1 MLLKISKV
9 RYPLEKSLPLCKD
22 GKKCKNRLLHPFFST
37 KGSLSSFGSCSLQWH
52 GWLHYEY
59 EAISIEYCQ
68 YHSEQTLLKHS
79 NKVYCLLKPNK
90 CITTID
96 FRLASAIFINLE
108 HLSHPTLVLLFKF

>member
-9 RYPLEKSLPLCKD
+9 SYPLEKSLPLCKD

-59 EAISIEYCQ
+59 EAISIEILPIPQ
-68 YHSEQTLLKHS
+68 RTKTVKTLK
-79 NKVYCLLKPNK
+79 
-90 CITTID
+90 
-96 FRLASAIFINLE
+96 
-108 HLSHPTLVLLFKF
+108 